1 MASPSSAFQELQE
14 STPLQ
19 FSKLPQPC
27 RSASPSACS
36 RLLAGFAAVPAEP
49 LACRGDSSVING
61 TAHGLATGS
70 SLSAAPRSPRGRAR
84 SVVVG
89 RRRPPRPGVRA
100 GRPAA
105 LWFVVSGLVP
115 TFQVAVVFGHLRLI
129 FAVWPSQQDPRAL
142 QGNIKHQPLSWSAQE
157 IRILSLLHRALCL
170 MGLFSILHLI

>member
-1 MASPSSAFQELQE
+1 M
-14 STPLQ
+14 
-19 FSKLPQPC
+19 
-27 RSASPSACS
+27 
-36 RLLAGFAAVPAEP
+36 PAEL

-61 TAHGLATGS
+61 TARGLATGS

-84 SVVVG
+84 SVAVG